1 MRTSLSTPPVMKT
14 QVARPAARRGFTLI
28 ELLTVIS
35 IIGILAGLLAPALT
49 GAKKKAQIAQARTE
63 IKGIEGALSAYEAQY
78 HRYPTTPQAR
88 AGISDS
94 APDFTFGTTYTDA
107 SGKQTPIPRGKVT
120 GPLPPAA
127 VLNANTQ
134 NYQESNAQLMGILQD
149 LQQFRSGAAFPA
161 NANHRLNPEKIQF
174 LNGKNVT
181 GGVGLAGPPKPG
193 IGEDGVYR
201 DPWGN
206 PYIISV
212 DVNSDGKCRDAFY
225 RLRAVSQKSGDS
237 GINGLNRPTS
247 TSTDT
252 GEDRFESNNPVMVW
266 SFGPDGNAKENL
278 SADKGVNKDNVLSW
292 Q

>member
-88 AGISDS
+88 ASISDGN
-94 APDFTFGTTYTDA
+94 PDFTFGTTYVDA
-107 SGKQTPIPRGKVT
+107 SGKQTVIPFGK
-120 GPLPPAA
+120 GKGFPA
-127 VLNANTQ
+127 VLNAQ

-181 GGVGLAGPPKPG
+181 GGVGFAGPPKPG

-225 RLRAVSQKSGDS
+225 RRAAVSQKNLDS

-247 TSTDT
+247 SNQDA
-252 GEDRFESNNPVMVW
+252 GEDRFESNNPVMIW
-266 SFGPDGNAKENL
+266 SFGPDGGANPNAK
-278 SADKGVNKDNVLSW
+278 ADKDLNKDNVLSW